1 MEKAVSFY
9 FYLLLLSFIL
19 IIMFIPQSYS
29 LAIILCFVTMLCWG
43 SWGNTQKL
51 AGKSWRFE
59 LFYWDY
65 ALGILLFSLLLG
77 FTLGSNGQHGRG
89 FIEDIRQADTR
100 NILNA
105 ILGGVVFNASNIL
118 LVAAMAI
125 AGMAVAFP
133 VGVGIALALG
143 VIINYIFAPQGNP
156 LWLFAGLIFV
166 VAAIIIDAIAYRKHS
181 TSLKKV
187 SGKGILLSVSG
198 GVFMSLFYRF
208 VASSMSTNF
217 EAPGAGKLTPY
228 SAIFFFA
235 VGLLVSNFLF
245 NYLIMKRPFE
255 GEPLSFKD
263 YKKGSFGVH
272 LTGIAGGVIWNLG
285 MSMSI
290 LASGKAGFAISY
302 GLGQGATLIA
312 ALWGVF
318 IWKEFKGA
326 SKAVYTL
333 ILFMFLAYLAGLG
346 LLVYAGA

>member
-1 MEKAVSFY
+1 
-9 FYLLLLSFIL
+9 
-19 IIMFIPQSYS
+19 MFIPQSYS

-65 ALGILLFSLLLG
+65 VIGILIFSLLLG
-77 FTLGSNGQHGRG
+77 FTLGSIGENGRG
-89 FIEDIRQADTR
+89 FTQDLFQAKPA

-105 ILGGVVFNASNIL
+105 MIGGVVFNAANIL

-133 VGVGIALALG
+133 VGIGIALVLG
-143 VIINYIFAPQGNP
+143 VIINYIFAPHGNAA
-156 LWLFAGLIFV
+156 WLFSGVVLIA
-166 VAAIIIDAIAYRKHS
+166 AAIVIDAIAYKRHS
-181 TSLKKV
+181 ASLKKV
-187 SGKGILLSVSG
+187 SGKGILLSVAA
-198 GVFMSLFYRF
+198 GVLMALFYRF
-208 VASSMSTNF
+208 VASSMATNF
-217 EAPGAGKLTPY
+217 EIPEAGKLTPY
-228 SAIFFFA
+228 SALFYFA
-235 VGLLVSNFLF
+235 AGVVISNLLF

-255 GEPLSFKD
+255 GEPLTLKD
-263 YKKGSFGVH
+263 YTNGSFGVH
-272 LTGIAGGVIWNLG
+272 LTGILGGIIWNIG

-318 IWKEFKGA
+318 IWKEFSGA
-326 SKAVYTL
+326 SSNVNTL
-333 ILFMFLAYLAGLG
+333 IFFMFLAYLAGLA

>member
-1 MEKAVSFY
+1 
-9 FYLLLLSFIL
+9 
-19 IIMFIPQSYS
+19 MFIPQSYS
-29 LAIILCFVTMLCWG
+29 LAIILCVVTMLCWG

-65 ALGILLFSLLLG
+65 VLGILLFSLLIG
-77 FTLGSNGQHGRG
+77 FTLGSNGENGRG
-89 FIEDIRQADTR
+89 FLPDIRQAESG
-100 NILNA
+100 NILSA
-105 ILGGVVFNASNIL
+105 MAGGVIFNASNIL
-118 LVAAMAI
+118 LVAAMSI

-143 VIINYIFAPQGNP
+143 VIINYIFAPQGNAG
-156 LWLFAGLIFV
+156 WLFSGVALI
-166 VAAIIIDAIAYRKHS
+166 VAAIITDAIAYKKHS
-181 TSLKKV
+181 ASMKKV
-187 SGKGILLSVSG
+187 SGKGIMLSVSA
-198 GVFMSLFYRF
+198 GVLMALFYRF
-208 VASSMSTNF
+208 VASSMATDFNVP
-217 EAPGAGKLTPY
+217 ETGKLTPY

-235 VGLLVSNFLF
+235 TGVVVSNFLF
-245 NYLIMKRPFE
+245 NYLIMKKPFE
-255 GEPLSFKD
+255 GSPLSFAD
-263 YKKGSFGVH
+263 YSKGSFGTH
-272 LTGIAGGVIWNLG
+272 LTGILGGIIWNLG

-326 SKAVYTL
+326 TGNVRNL
-333 ILFMFLAYLAGLG
+333 IALMFLAYLAGLA

>member
-1 MEKAVSFY
+1 
-9 FYLLLLSFIL
+9 
-19 IIMFIPQSYS
+19 MFIPQSYS
-29 LAIILCFVTMLCWG
+29 LAIILCIVTMLCWG

-51 AGKSWRFE
+51 SGKSWRFE

-65 ALGILLFSLLLG
+65 VLGILLFSLLLG
-77 FTLGSNGQHGRG
+77 FTLGSSGSAGRG
-89 FIEDIRQADTR
+89 FIEDINQASSH

-105 ILGGVVFNASNIL
+105 MLGGVIFNASNIL

-143 VIINYIFAPQGNP
+143 VIINYIAVPKGNP
-156 LWLFAGLIFV
+156 ILLFAGVALV
-166 VAAIIIDAIAYRKHS
+166 VAAIIIDAIAYKKHS
-181 TSLKKV
+181 ASMQKV
-187 SGKGILLSVSG
+187 SKKGILLSVSA
-198 GVFMSLFYRF
+198 GVLMALFYRF
-208 VASSMSTNF
+208 VASSMASSF
-217 EAPGAGKLTPY
+217 ENPEAGKLTPY

-235 VGLLVSNFLF
+235 IGVLISNFIF
-245 NYLIMKRPFE
+245 NTFIMIKPFD
-255 GEPLSFKD
+255 GKPLSIRD
-263 YKKGSFGVH
+263 YLKGSFRVH
-272 LTGIAGGVIWNLG
+272 LTGVLGGVIWNIG

-290 LASGKAGFAISY
+290 IASGKAGFAISY

-326 SKAVYTL
+326 GKTVNNL
-333 ILFMFLAYLAGLG
+333 VFLMFLAYLGGLA